1 MTKIKF
7 IDARFPDGGL
17 DEMGIKR
24 RFEGHLRKLRALRD
38 GVTPQAPDDFADAL
52 RWEGD
57 LSEVRISSNDRNKIL
72 RRAQYLVQRR
82 DALSGT
88 NHLSSDDKRKLAV
101 LRNGVDLVQI
111 KTEHRADE
119 IAAAI
124 QADMP
129 WMAPATDFLWKAMR
143 RSVHVGEPGFRLPPV
158 LLDGPPGIGKSMWSR
173 QLGRHLGV
181 PRSAIEG
188 TAEQASFVINGSQK
202 GWGTTFPGRPIQT
215 ILQNLCANPI
225 IVIDEIEKAGKPTS
239 TNGQTYGLQDG
250 LLPLLERSSAATWKC
265 PYFQINFDMSWI
277 SWVLTSNSLATL
289 SAPFLSR
296 LEVLRLSQVSSAHL
310 SEFARRE
317 GHKRGLSQPSVDALV
332 EALEIANRT
341 DQLNLRHV
349 IRMLERG
356 QVLEAAGTLH

>member
-1 MTKIKF
+1 MTKIKV
-7 IDARFPDGGL
+7 IDASFPDGDL

-24 RFEGHLRKLRALRD
+24 RFEGHLRKLRALRN
-38 GVTPQAPDDFADAL
+38 GVQPQILDDFSDAL

-57 LSEVRISSNDRNKIL
+57 LSEVRISSDDRHKIL

-82 DALSGT
+82 AALSGT
-88 NHLSSDDKRKLAV
+88 SHLSSDDKRKLAV
-101 LRNGVDLVQI
+101 LRNGVDLVEI
-111 KTEHRADE
+111 KSEHRADE

-124 QADMP
+124 HADMP
-129 WMAPATDFLWKAMR
+129 WMTPATDFLWKAMR

-158 LLDGPPGIGKSMWSR
+158 LLDGPPGTGKSMWSR
-173 QLGRHLGV
+173 QLSQHLGV

-188 TAEQASFVINGSQK
+188 TAEQASFVVNGSQK
-202 GWGTTFPGRPIQT
+202 GWGNTFPGRPIQT
-215 ILQNLCANPI
+215 ILQSLCANPI

-239 TNGQTYGLQDG
+239 TTGQTYGLQEG

-296 LEVLRLSQVSSAHL
+296 LEVLRLSQVPCAHL
-310 SEFARRE
+310 IEFARRE
-317 GHKRGLSQPSVDALV
+317 GHKRGLSQPSVDALA
-332 EALEIANRT
+332 EALETACRT
-341 DQLNLRHV
+341 TQLNLRHV

-356 QVLEAAGTLH
+356 EVMEAAGTLH